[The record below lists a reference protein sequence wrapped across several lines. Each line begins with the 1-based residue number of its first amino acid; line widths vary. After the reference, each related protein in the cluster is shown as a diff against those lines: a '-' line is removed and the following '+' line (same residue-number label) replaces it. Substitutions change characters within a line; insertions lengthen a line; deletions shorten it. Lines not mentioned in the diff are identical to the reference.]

1 MTPLQKSFEAFIA
14 EFKRIC
20 EAHGGKLIEDNYAIR
35 FEFKTAHGTLKAT
48 IHRGDYDSHKTGF
61 VSIFMIFGNDADVP
75 ALAKWLPGDF
85 NQFSGKWNI
94 HTGHHRDKAGVKENE
109 RLAFLE
115 LESRLNLLKVK

>member
-20 EAHGGKLIEDNYAIR
+20 EAHGGKLIEDDYAIG
-35 FEFKTAHGTLKAT
+35 FEFKTVHGTLKAT

-61 VSIFMIFGNDADVP
+61 VSIFMIFENDADVP
-75 ALAKWLPGDF
+75 ALAKWLPGEF

-94 HTGHHRDKAGVKENE
+94 HISGGKEDTKENE

-115 LESRLNLLKVK
+115 LESRLNLLKEK